1 MKGEVMSERFY
12 KLRAEVC
19 RILGSPTRIKII
31 EELSDGEKAVG
42 ELSEILG
49 LRQANVSQ
57 HLSIMRSKGVLK
69 TRKEGTSIY
78 YSISNPKIIQA
89 CNLMKQVLL
98 DQLKENEELTTLI
111 NNTSR

>member
-1 MKGEVMSERFY
+1 MSEQFY

-19 RILGSPTRIKII
+19 KILGSPSRIKIL
-31 EELSDGEKAVG
+31 EALSDGEKPVS

-57 HLSIMRSKGVLK
+57 HLALMRSKGVLK
-69 TRKEGTSIY
+69 TRKEGTRIFY
-78 YSISNPKIIQA
+78 RVSNPKIIQA

-98 DQLKENEELTTLI
+98 EQIKENEELTTFMSD
-111 NNTSR
+111 TS